1 MKKFFAWMLIATM
14 VATLSG
20 CATVKKKFKRRKK
33 QEITR
38 PVVYTEKEFI
48 KPYSNAY
55 YYASHFNM
63 WKVWQEELLKFLDGT
78 AKKRKRAAAEVKNHL
93 ADMKSYLVEEK
104 AVGLQSEIDK
114 IERAIRQLK
123 AAAPGS
129 NVSRIRSALE
139 RGLRRIRATYEPRDM
154 KEFIKS
160 DEIEL

>member
-1 MKKFFAWMLIATM
+1 MKKLFAWMLIATM

-63 WKVWQEELLKFLDGT
+63 WKVWQEELIKFLDGT
-78 AKKRKRAAAEVKNHL
+78 AKKRKRAGVEVKNHL

-104 AVGLQSEIDK
+104 GLGARDPWKGGALTEIS
-114 IERAIRQLK
+114 ARQG
-123 AAAPGS
+123 APQITTIAPSRCWTHRPEANHS
-129 NVSRIRSALE
+129 NL
-139 RGLRRIRATYEPRDM
+139 P
-154 KEFIKS
+154 
-160 DEIEL
+160 